1 MKHSMSTSSQCLS
14 PSTLLDEPHPDH
26 AFDAPRLLRPSS
38 GTFECLPPEHTSN
51 SLPPQRT
58 CSTILRS
65 HSIRSTFEVPHLR
78 GLCLGAPSARAT
90 LRTLCLHLARLD
102 PRTDPDH
109 LRSHRDGAPRSPGIK
124 PPARPRFTCCEPCPS
139 PPKSLRTTDK
149 QTSVSST
156 PETSPVYVM
165 TIVVMALSYRRY
177 SIAISSWRKSAIHHR
192 PPYRPSVC
200 GGRHRCVPPLWR
212 GVALVA
218 DVAPTIRRRGGGTAG
233 AWQER
238 GEGST
243 GHIGRGEGAARPRRG
258 RGEAAARAW

>member
-1 MKHSMSTSSQCLS
+1 MKHSMSPSSQCLS

-51 SLPPQRT
+51 TLPPQRT
-58 CSTILRS
+58 CSNQLRS

-78 GLCLGAPSARAT
+78 GLCLGVPSAGAT

-156 PETSPVYVM
+156 LETSPGLMLLDNSQSGARCRNATKKYLCIRAM
-165 TIVVMALSYRRY
+165 LMLKFKKPRA
-177 SIAISSWRKSAIHHR
+177 RK
-192 PPYRPSVC
+192 
-200 GGRHRCVPPLWR
+200 
-212 GVALVA
+212 
-218 DVAPTIRRRGGGTAG
+218 DF
-233 AWQER
+233 
-238 GEGST
+238 
-243 GHIGRGEGAARPRRG
+243 
-258 RGEAAARAW
+258 